1 MNYTIDISLQAK
13 ADLRNIYNYIANELL
28 SPQTAANQIDR
39 LEENI
44 FGLEVMPFRFKRYDE
59 EPWKSRGLHIMP
71 VDKFVVLYI
80 PNKQKTIVTILRVMY
95 GGRNINEQLNQ

>member
-13 ADLRNIYNYIANELL
+13 TDLRNIYNYIANELL

-95 GGRNINEQLNQ
+95 GGRNINEQLSL